1 MYMTTK
7 SLGRFAWGLGA
18 VVAVMAAFLMITS
31 CNSETI
37 VDEGG
42 KKRVALQVKAE
53 IKENSTR
60 SVSSQLHETAFLRG
74 EQIGVLVGAYK
85 SGGMNYMDGGQL
97 VYTFTDDA
105 GNLSTETPFYFTS
118 EDASAGLRVRGIYP
132 STVLPAQFNTA
143 FTFSVQSNQ
152 SSDANYNAS
161 DLMFATGSD
170 NVTEASPTVTLSFEH
185 RLSKIVLDLKAA
197 GLEDA
202 IVSLTGVALTA
213 NLGGAFGGAV
223 YSSASGA
230 AEEIILKEA
239 TNTSTKVC
247 GIIPPQSISAD
258 APFFKVVVGGETYT
272 ACLPAEMTSF
282 ESGYAY
288 TFNINMDRHVISVT
302 TASISAWKS
311 GGDAFDIDVQ

>member
-1 MYMTTK
+1 MTTK
-7 SLGRFAWGLGA
+7 SLEKFAWGLGTL
-18 VVAVMAAFLMITS
+18 VAVMTACLVITS

-42 KKRVALQVKAE
+42 KEKVALQVKAE
-53 IKENSTR
+53 IKENATR
-60 SVSSQLHETAFLRG
+60 SVSSQLHESAFLKG

-85 SGGMNYMDGGQL
+85 NGGMNYMDGGQL

-118 EDASAGLRVRGIYP
+118 EEASAALRVRGIYP
-132 STVLPAQFNTA
+132 STVLPEQFSTA
-143 FTFSVQSNQ
+143 FTFSVQENQ

-170 NVTEASPTVTLSFEH
+170 NVTETSPTVTLSFEH

-197 GLEDA
+197 GMEDA
-202 IVSLTGVALTA
+202 VVSLTGVAPTA
-213 NLGGAFGGAV
+213 NLGGAFNGAV

-230 AEEIILKEA
+230 SQEIILKEA

-247 GIIPPQSISAD
+247 GIIPPQSFSTA

-272 ACLPAEMTSF
+272 ACLPAEMATF
-282 ESGYAY
+282 ESGYVY
-288 TFNINMDRHVISVT
+288 TFNINMDRHALSVT

-311 GGDAFDIDVQ
+311 GGNAFDIDVQ